1 MRSAEMTVEELLH
14 QLPPGSTLVGFW
26 LGVAWTRPDGTVVQ
40 SRSPV
45 IEIPVLLG
53 RNEDADG

>member
-1 MRSAEMTVEELLH
+1 MAEPDLTG
-14 QLPPGSTLVGFW
+14 LPPGFKAVGFW
-26 LGVAWTRPDGTVVQ
+26 LGVAWTLPDGTVVQ

-53 RNEDADG
+53 CHEDANG

>member
-1 MRSAEMTVEELLH
+1 MAEPDLAG
-14 QLPPGSTLVGFW
+14 LPPGSKTVGIW
-26 LGVAWTRPDGTVVQ
+26 LGMAWTLPDGTVVQ

-53 RNEDADG
+53 RKADG

>member
-1 MRSAEMTVEELLH
+1 MAKGDELPVLLTT
-14 QLPPGSTLVGFW
+14 LPQGSRLAGYW
-26 LGVAWTRPDGTVVQ
+26 LGVAWTLPDGTVVQ

-53 RNEDADG
+53 RKADG